1 MEQAR
6 PRLPGPALLSELY
19 RSPRYEPAQDSK
31 VVVCGKV
38 PKSATVVPGSSARR
52 RLANQEIELMARS
65 PAKAYRRC
73 LGFGTS
79 TPVHRDPRRDHQK
92 PRARSRAVRPH
103 ADTAAQERI
112 ARSRTM
118 AWAKR
123 IEKRS
128 LRPIMTQ
135 RKNTAAKERV
145 EKSRARAGPRKLE
158 NRMSKHFASSA
169 ARPKTQAAAEV
180 AGR

>member
-6 PRLPGPALLSELY
+6 PRLPWPALLLELS
-19 RSPRYEPAQDSK
+19 RSPRYEPARDSK
-31 VVVCGKV
+31 VVVGGKV

-103 ADTAAQERI
+103 VNTDEEERI

-118 AWAKR
+118 AWAARFGKW
-123 IEKRS
+123 IS
-128 LRPIMTQ
+128 PSNYDNTQTRPC
-135 RKNTAAKERV
+135 K
-145 EKSRARAGPRKLE
+145 
-158 NRMSKHFASSA
+158 
-169 ARPKTQAAAEV
+169 
-180 AGR
+180 